1 MSEEAGQADDERDE
15 LTAELAEV
23 RKKRDELQ
31 AMNLRVTDN
40 LRKTTEGR
48 DSAVAQLESLRAE
61 YLAVKEAAN
70 TNSDNAAA
78 LREQVAGL
86 DVALRDMTA
95 RRDKA
100 SAHWVE
106 CCEDRSR
113 HVTSLRE
120 QLAEMTTSH
129 DNFER
134 LRKEWRIEFDALAA
148 KKDDLQAQLSQLL
161 DEQEAIARMT
171 ADNCRLVVERDAAR
185 TNLRLQMAAKRV
197 IIAERDA
204 AERERTES
212 RAEVV
217 RLRAERD
224 AARAEA
230 EGLRA
235 DLLAHPPSYHQEL
248 AIEQKRHLELQED
261 YDRQEA
267 RITML
272 DDTINR
278 TENALKVAQGQHI
291 DERLKGV
298 LAVISQLADQAQDL
312 LP

>member
-1 MSEEAGQADDERDE
+1 MSSEKQDETSQQVAE

-23 RKKRDELQ
+23 REKRDELQ

-40 LRKTTEGR
+40 LRRKIEER
-48 DSAVAQLESLRAE
+48 DNAVAQLESLRAE
-61 YLAVKEAAN
+61 YLAAKEAAN

-100 SAHWVE
+100 AAQWVE

-120 QLAEMTTSH
+120 QLAEMTA
-129 DNFER
+129 ER
-134 LRKEWRIEFDALAA
+134 DKLMADLREQLAA
-148 KKDDLQAQLSQLL
+148 KS
-161 DEQEAIARMT
+161 
-171 ADNCRLVVERDAAR
+171 
-185 TNLRLQMAAKRV
+185 V

-217 RLRAERD
+217 RLNVGRDNFERLCEEWRIAFDALNAKKDGLQCERDAALAERD
-224 AARAEA
+224 ATREQLWRAKEVADMLAA
-230 EGLRA
+230 ENA
-235 DLLAHPPSYHQEL
+235 S
-248 AIEQKRHLELQED
+248 LQ
-261 YDRQEA
+261 
-267 RITML
+267 
-272 DDTINR
+272 DTIR
-278 TENALKVAQGQHI
+278 ELSAKQVHVDVPPMLLVI
-291 DERLKGV
+291 ERLAAHARELIG
-298 LAVISQLADQAQDL
+298 
-312 LP
+312 